1 MVNTHAS
8 SSDKHTPPLA
18 LPGPSTSA
26 LPSSSTAWTVDEY
39 DKATAPTNVPSLSYT
54 GASWLLDDVVSYMIA
69 HGMEF
74 RLAVPSGRNGRTL
87 AWTVSPRSRP
97 ANIAVPPAGHVLVIL
112 PKRRPPVYESRRADE
127 LYTIHPLKEDQGQ
140 AVWFL
145 VPWNSVR
152 TGVLRKF
159 DVDNTVT
166 PADQKKYATGAID
179 AIASVK
185 NAICTVDTLK
195 GPAQNVSNS
204 YLVRIS
210 TIRLSL

>member
-1 MVNTHAS
+1 MVNTHTS
-8 SSDKHTPPLA
+8 SANTHNPPLP
-18 LPGPSTSA
+18 LPEPSTSA

-39 DKATAPTNVPSLSYT
+39 DKATAPTAVPSLSYT
-54 GASWLLDDVVSYMIA
+54 GASWLLDNVVSYMIA

-87 AWTVSPRSRP
+87 AWTVSPKTRP
-97 ANIAVPPAGHVLVIL
+97 ANIAAPPAGHVLVIL

-127 LYTIHPLKEDQGQ
+127 LYTTHPLKEDEGQ

-145 VPWNSVR
+145 EPWNGVR

-166 PADQKKYATGAID
+166 LADQKKYTTSGTDAT
-179 AIASVK
+179 ASVK

-204 YLVRIS
+204 NLVRIS
-210 TIRLSL
+210 TIRLAL